1 MKRTSFKQN
10 VAMKSRLQKLVKDQV
25 NILEKTEDTRDRES
39 GVLNK
44 KVFDIRRNEKIEQTP
59 LPDNFSE
66 MSDEIDLES
75 EMSVPEDAPAQLT

>member
-1 MKRTSFKQN
+1 
-10 VAMKSRLQKLVKDQV
+10 MKSRLQKLVKDQV